1 MENPA
6 NLMLASRNHEGE
18 GFMLTKR
25 VLIAAMLAGSIA
37 VTGAATSAANAQGQ
51 PIVGIST
58 VVTYSI
64 DATISAIDPAKRTV
78 TFTGPAGRSL
88 TSNVGPGVKMDTS
101 KVGDRVSVA
110 YEEKLSFVLSGP
122 NTATPSGRD
131 VSVTAAATTGTRAA
145 GVMADQMVANWW
157 VTGVDTSANT
167 ISLVNPNGGEVRTY
181 SVATPEGRAQLPRV
195 KTGDKLTAIDTSV
208 LVVAIT
214 PKK

>member
-6 NLMLASRNHEGE
+6 NLVLASCNNEGE
-18 GFMLTKR
+18 SLMFTKR
-25 VLIAAMLAGSIA
+25 FLIAPMLAGSIA
-37 VTGAATSAANAQGQ
+37 ATGAITSAAYAQGQ

-64 DATISAIDPAKRTV
+64 DATISAIDPVKRTV

-101 KVGDRVSVA
+101 KVGARVSVA
-110 YEEKLSFVLSGP
+110 YEERLSFVLSGP
-122 NTATPSGRD
+122 NTATPGSRD
-131 VSVTAAATTGTRAA
+131 LNVAAAASTGTRAA
-145 GVMADQMVANWW
+145 GVMADQTVANWW
-157 VTGVDTSANT
+157 VTGVDTTANT

-208 LVVAIT
+208 LVVAIS

>member
-6 NLMLASRNHEGE
+6 NLMLASCNNEGE
-18 GFMLTKR
+18 SLMFTKR
-25 VLIAAMLAGSIA
+25 FLIAPMLAGSIA
-37 VTGAATSAANAQGQ
+37 ATGAITSAAYAQGQ

-64 DATISAIDPAKRTV
+64 DATISAIDPVKRTV

-101 KVGDRVSVA
+101 KVGGRVSVA
-110 YEEKLSFVLSGP
+110 YEEKLTFVLSGP
-122 NTATPSGRD
+122 NTATPGSRD
-131 VSVTAAATTGTRAA
+131 LNVAAAASTGTRAA
-145 GVMADQMVANWW
+145 GVMADQTVANWW
-157 VTGVDTSANT
+157 VTGVDTTANT

-208 LVVAIT
+208 LVVAIS

>member
-6 NLMLASRNHEGE
+6 ILMLASRNHEGE
-18 GFMLTKR
+18 SLMLTKR
-25 VLIAAMLAGSIA
+25 FLIAAMLAGSLAI
-37 VTGAATSAANAQGQ
+37 TGAATGAAYAQGH

-58 VVTYSI
+58 TVTYSI

-88 TSNVGPGVKMDTS
+88 TSSVGPGVTMDTS
-101 KVGDRVSVA
+101 KVGDRVSVS

-122 NTATPSGRD
+122 NTATPGGRD
-131 VSVTAAATTGTRAA
+131 VGVTAAASTGTRAA
-145 GVMADQMVANWW
+145 GVMADQTVANWL
-157 VTGVDTSANT
+157 VTGVNTSANT

-208 LVVAIT
+208 LVVAIS

>member
-1 MENPA
+1 MENPP
-6 NLMLASRNHEGE
+6 NLMLALRNNEGE
-18 GFMLTKR
+18 SLMFTKR
-25 VLIAAMLAGSIA
+25 LMVAAMLAGSIA
-37 VTGAATSAANAQGQ
+37 ATGAITGAAYAQGQ

-58 VVTYSI
+58 VITYSI

-88 TSNVGPGVKMDTS
+88 TSSVGPGVKMDTS

-110 YEEKLSFVLSGP
+110 YEEKLTFVLSGP
-122 NTATPSGRD
+122 NTATPGGRD
-131 VSVTAAATTGTRAA
+131 LNVAAAASTGTRAA
-145 GVMADQMVANWW
+145 GVMADQTVANWW
-157 VTGVDTSANT
+157 VTGVNTSANT

-181 SVATPEGRAQLPRV
+181 NVATPEGRAQLPRV

-208 LVVAIT
+208 LVVSIT

>member
-1 MENPA
+1 MFTK
-6 NLMLASRNHEGE
+6 R
-18 GFMLTKR
+18 FML
-25 VLIAAMLAGSIA
+25 AAMLAGSIA
-37 VTGAATSAANAQGQ
+37 ATGTIAGTAYAQGQ

-88 TSNVGPGVKMDTS
+88 TSSVGPGVKMDTS

-122 NTATPSGRD
+122 NTATPRGRD
-131 VSVTAAATTGTRAA
+131 VGVTAAATTGSRAA
-145 GVMADQMVANWW
+145 GVMADQTVANWL
-157 VTGVDTSANT
+157 VTGVNTSANT

-181 SVATPEGRAQLPRV
+181 NVVAAEGRAQLPRV
-195 KTGDKLTAIDTSV
+195 KPGDRLTAIDTSV
-208 LVVAIT
+208 LVVAIS

>member
-1 MENPA
+1 M
-6 NLMLASRNHEGE
+6 
-18 GFMLTKR
+18 FTKR
-25 VLIAAMLAGSIA
+25 FLIAPMLAGSIA
-37 VTGAATSAANAQGQ
+37 ATGAITSAAYAQGQ

-64 DATISAIDPAKRTV
+64 DATISAIDPVKRTV

-101 KVGDRVSVA
+101 KVGGRVSVA
-110 YEEKLSFVLSGP
+110 YEEKLTFVLSGP
-122 NTATPSGRD
+122 NTATPGSRD
-131 VSVTAAATTGTRAA
+131 LNVAAAASTGTRAG
-145 GVMADQMVANWW
+145 GVMADQTLANWW
-157 VTGVDTSANT
+157 VTCVDTTANT

-208 LVVAIT
+208 LVVAIS

>member
-1 MENPA
+1 M
-6 NLMLASRNHEGE
+6 
-18 GFMLTKR
+18 FTKR
-25 VLIAAMLAGSIA
+25 FLMGAMLAGSIA
-37 VTGAATSAANAQGQ
+37 ATGAITSAAYAQGQ

-64 DATISAIDPAKRTV
+64 DATISAIDPVKRTV

-101 KVGDRVSVA
+101 KVGGRVSVA
-110 YEEKLSFVLSGP
+110 YEEKLTFVLSGP
-122 NTATPSGRD
+122 NTATPGSRD
-131 VSVTAAATTGTRAA
+131 LNVAAAASTGTRAA
-145 GVMADQMVANWW
+145 GVMADQTVANWW
-157 VTGVDTSANT
+157 VTGVDTTANT

-208 LVVAIT
+208 LVVAIS

>member
-1 MENPA
+1 M
-6 NLMLASRNHEGE
+6 
-18 GFMLTKR
+18 FTKR
-25 VLIAAMLAGSIA
+25 FLIAPMLAGSIA
-37 VTGAATSAANAQGQ
+37 ATGGITSAAYAQGQ

-64 DATISAIDPAKRTV
+64 DATISAIDPVKRTV

-101 KVGDRVSVA
+101 KVGGRVSVA
-110 YEEKLSFVLSGP
+110 YEEKLTFVLSGP
-122 NTATPSGRD
+122 NTATPGSRD
-131 VSVTAAATTGTRAA
+131 LNVAAAASTGTRAA
-145 GVMADQMVANWW
+145 GVMADQTVANWW
-157 VTGVDTSANT
+157 VTGVDTTANT

-208 LVVAIT
+208 LVVAIS

>member
-6 NLMLASRNHEGE
+6 ILMLASRNHEGE
-18 GFMLTKR
+18 SLMPTKR
-25 VLIAAMLAGSIA
+25 FLIAAMLAGSLAI
-37 VTGAATSAANAQGQ
+37 TGAATGAAYAQGQ

-58 VVTYSI
+58 TVTYSI

-88 TSNVGPGVKMDTS
+88 TSSVGPGVTMDTS
-101 KVGDRVSVA
+101 KVGDRVSVS

-122 NTATPSGRD
+122 NTATPGGRD
-131 VSVTAAATTGTRAA
+131 VGVTAAASTGTRAA
-145 GVMADQMVANWW
+145 GVMADQTVANWL
-157 VTGVDTSANT
+157 VTGVNTSANT

-208 LVVAIT
+208 LVVAIS
-214 PKK
+214 PRK